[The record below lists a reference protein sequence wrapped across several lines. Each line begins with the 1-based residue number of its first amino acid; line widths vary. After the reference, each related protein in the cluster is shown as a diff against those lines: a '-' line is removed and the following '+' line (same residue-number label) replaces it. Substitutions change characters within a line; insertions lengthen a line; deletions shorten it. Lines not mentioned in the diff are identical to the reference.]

1 MKRIAY
7 LFLLLCCLSFTV
19 MAQDLNP
26 GQQSQGLL
34 ESRNVTVDYSTGIF
48 HYQIPLYTLKSGDY
62 ELPISLRYTGKGV
75 KVSDK
80 PGLVGYNWT
89 LDTGGVV
96 TRTVRGGIPDESS
109 PYGYLKFENDTIP
122 LSEDALRVNRH
133 KRDGECDIFTAVFGG
148 KSVDFII
155 RKEPG
160 YYLSLYAEPL
170 ERTDVKIEC
179 KHAGN
184 TIYGWTVTD
193 SDGTRYTYERME
205 WTTNLNLIGQ
215 ISFNGISN
223 AQYPSS
229 WHLTRIEPVNSKAIE
244 FKYKGTE
251 TNSPN
256 TYLHRETRYY
266 DTYRTK
272 YEYGLPLE
280 VPVYD
285 FETYRKDFEEY
296 LNAAMAAVQN
306 YDLQLQMNDQ
316 LLAFEAGIGWILN
329 PDYDFING
337 QRMVNRRVLGMGDFS
352 QVSEVSVELLATLQ
366 DLVKQYDGVD
376 YSAFRNFRM
385 AYNILLDCVN
395 GAVKEYVVEREL
407 KGGTSYTVISP
418 ILDAIHADERIL
430 FKYYPQHDTLYCIG
444 KESLKGNTI
453 SAYRF
458 TRGVYNRLDSIISLD
473 KDSIRTEAVS
483 MSYYNIPEGGSCMTD
498 IYGYRKRYDAD
509 PNARYQP
516 WADEEYAKI
525 HSLKEI
531 HPADGGRICL
541 DYELNGFP
549 NAVEGIPYGGIRIK
563 SIVLDNPVEG
573 RCDTV
578 TYHYDQALF
587 TFLDFPSNYEEEE
600 YDGFTDKVSHSRIKT
615 MGHIALSPGNNG
627 IYYPQVR
634 ERISGQ
640 GTRTYLFN
648 FTDYAPDLSYSHWIT
663 GLPVFTVEQDE
674 EGNVERVLESL
685 YYTDVENGLV
695 SCLFHESLIHSE
707 ASSYNKVLPQ
717 MMANEKYMNLDDLRK
732 EMGVASVV
740 DWVDSNARFF
750 WMNIAPRIREE
761 YRNLNYSM
769 HYGGATVL
777 AEQREYRPQGRSYT
791 DFGELV
797 TEQHPCN
804 RTVYHY
810 DNLQK
815 HTRPTRIVS
824 YDSQGDST
832 VVHQVYVSD
841 MAATASEDI
850 AAMQEANI
858 LAPIVKRAT
867 VKNCA
872 LVEEEVTVYET
883 VAKEDGCFYAPE
895 KVVVRSGSNVSYI
908 PDTLSLYAGNM
919 TDYQECKEMTS
930 VVIGGD
936 SYLPIGVTEQGM
948 HTALLYDPNSK
959 WCVLQAADISVDNV
973 LAVDCRHYK
982 VNVLMDNTDT
992 MGRVLYLAEKLQTG
1006 IEGYDP
1012 ESIESDNYQM
1022 FRTMEYYQLGKRLV
1036 ELLGKGTEN
1045 VWIEISALL
1054 DTCTIEDYMGIEEY
1068 VAWQIALAYS
1078 YFPAVG
1084 VDSPWDMS
1092 VEEMNEFG
1100 TRLLEELYI
1109 NNGTVLLDYLRTS
1122 GGSFRNGFTFVP
1134 QTLLTSSGQQGY
1146 KLYIVPMKE
1155 QVLVTYTVIH
1165 NGGTED
1171 KVLELSGLTP
1181 GVLREIF
1188 IDLSDYTHVN
1198 GITITGFGAV
1208 QHLSLI
1214 LEGTEFEAI
1223 SYNVDGT
1230 VAFKYDRSGQMQYY
1244 EYDSAGRPVRVRDEN
1259 GKALEES
1266 DYHKKTQRFE

>member
-7 LFLLLCCLSFTV
+7 LFLFLCCLSITT
-19 MAQDLNP
+19 MAQDFNP

-34 ESRNVTVDYSTGIF
+34 ESRNVTVDHATGIF

-75 KVSDK
+75 KVSDN

-122 LSEDALRVNRH
+122 LSEDATRVNRH

-148 KSVDFII
+148 KSVNFII
-155 RKEPG
+155 RKKSG
-160 YYLSLYAEPL
+160 SYFNLYAEPL

-179 KHAGN
+179 DN
-184 TIYGWTVTD
+184 SDSLINGWVVTD
-193 SDGTRYTYERME
+193 NDGTRYTYMRKE
-205 WTTNLNLIGQ
+205 WTTNLNKQDQ

-229 WHLTRIEPVNSKAIE
+229 WHLTSIEPVNSKAIE

-251 TNSPN
+251 TNSPT
-256 TYLHRETRYY
+256 TYRHRETRYS
-266 DTYRTK
+266 DIYRTK
-272 YEYGLPLE
+272 YEYGCPME

-285 FETYRKDFEEY
+285 FEAYREDFEEY
-296 LNAAMAAVQN
+296 LDAAMSAVQN

-316 LLAFEAGIGWILN
+316 LLNFEAGIGWILN
-329 PDYDFING
+329 PDYDFINE

-352 QVSEVSVELLATLQ
+352 QVSEVSEKLLATLQ
-366 DLVKQYDGVD
+366 DLIKQYDGVN
-376 YSAFRNFRM
+376 YSASRNFRM
-385 AYNILLDCVN
+385 AYNILLNCVN

-430 FKYYPQHDTLYCIG
+430 FKYYPQYDTLYCIG
-444 KESLKGNTI
+444 KETLKGNTI

-483 MSYYNIPEGGSCMTD
+483 MSYYNIPEGGTCMTD

-531 HPADGGRICL
+531 HPSDGGRICL

-549 NAVEGIPYGGIRIK
+549 NAVEGIPYGGIRVK

-615 MGHIALSPGNNG
+615 MGHVALSPGNNG
-627 IYYPQVR
+627 IYFPQVR

-640 GTRTYLFN
+640 GMRTYLFN

-663 GLPVFTVEQDE
+663 GLPVFTIEQDE

-695 SCLFHESLIHSE
+695 SCLFYGSLIPLEVS
-707 ASSYNKVLPQ
+707 AYNKVLPQ
-717 MMANEKYMNLDDLRK
+717 MMANEKYMNLDDLRE
-732 EMGVASVV
+732 EMGIAPEV
-740 DWVDSNARFF
+740 DWVDPNARAF

-777 AEQREYRPQGRSYT
+777 AEQREYRPQGGNYT
-791 DFGELV
+791 DFGELM
-797 TEQHPCN
+797 TEQQPCS

-824 YDSQGDST
+824 YNSQGDST
-832 VVHQVYVSD
+832 VVHQVYAGD
-841 MAATASEDI
+841 MADTASEAI

-858 LAPIVKRAT
+858 LSPVVKRAK
-867 VKNCA
+867 VNDGV
-872 LVEEEVTVYET
+872 LVEEEVIVYGT

-895 KVVVRSGSNVSYI
+895 KVVVRNGSNGSYT
-908 PDTLSLYAGNM
+908 PDTLFLYAGSM
-919 TDYQECKEMTS
+919 ADYKERTKIES
-930 VVIGGD
+930 AIVGED

-948 HTALLYDPNSK
+948 HTALLHDPNSK
-959 WCVLQAADISVDNV
+959 WCVLQATDVSADKVV
-973 LAVDCRHYK
+973 AVDCRHYRLNA
-982 VNVLMDNTDT
+982 VMDKTDT
-992 MGRVLYLAEKLQTG
+992 IGRILYLAEKLQEG
-1006 IEGYDP
+1006 IEGYAP
-1012 ESIESDNYQM
+1012 ECIKLDSYHKFLTTPFYRQ
-1022 FRTMEYYQLGKRLV
+1022 GKRML
-1036 ELLGKGTEN
+1036 ELLGKESEITE
-1045 VWIEISALL
+1045 VSVLL
-1054 DTCTIEDYMGIEEY
+1054 DSCAVDGYIGIGDYI
-1068 VAWQIALAYS
+1068 AWQIALAYS
-1078 YFPAVG
+1078 YFPAEG
-1084 VDSPWDMS
+1084 IDSPWNMTLEDMQ
-1092 VEEMNEFG
+1092 E
-1100 TRLLEELYI
+1100 LLDLLMEELYTH
-1109 NNGTVLLDYLRTS
+1109 NGTVLLDYLQTS
-1122 GGSFRNGFTFVP
+1122 GESFRNAFEYVP
-1134 QTLLTSSGQQGY
+1134 QTLTALSGQEGY
-1146 KLYIVPMKE
+1146 RLYLVSMKE
-1155 QVLVTYTVIH
+1155 QALVTYTVTH
-1165 NGGTED
+1165 NGGMEE
-1171 KVLELSGLTP
+1171 KVLELFGLTP
-1181 GVLREIF
+1181 GVLQEIS

-1198 GITITGFGAV
+1198 EIIVTGFGAV
-1208 QHLSLI
+1208 QHLSLVP
-1214 LEGTEFEAI
+1214 EGTEFEAI

-1230 VAFKYDRSGQMQYY
+1230 VALKYDRSGQMQYY
-1244 EYDSAGRPVRVRDEN
+1244 EYDSAGRLVRVRDEN
-1259 GKALEES
+1259 GRTLEES
-1266 DYHKKTQRFE
+1266 DYHKKETTL